1 MNEKWLILNKSAR
14 WWRGSKEL
22 KKWIIKSGEDY
33 WIVNGSE
40 FPEKKLVKSSP
51 FDIKNPKRRTKKSA
65 SLNTKH
71 FLLILLA
78 SGLGISLAMNLI
90 FYLTK

>member
-14 WWRGSKEL
+14 WWKGSKEL
-22 KKWIIKSGEDY
+22 KKWVIKSGEDY
-33 WIVNGSE
+33 WIINGSE
-40 FPEKKLVKSSP
+40 FPEKKLTKSSP
-51 FDIKNPKRRTKKSA
+51 FDINNSKRRTERSVP
-65 SLNTKH
+65 LNIKY

-78 SGLGISLAMNLI
+78 SALGISLAMNLI